1 MPKKHKMEYDSHSMY
16 KGGFA
21 MKIQESGENYLEMIL
36 MLKKEKGSVRSID
49 VAHALSVTKPSVS
62 RAMSILRQA
71 GHITMDEEGLLS
83 LTASGREIVERIY
96 ERHRLLTEYLTAL
109 GVSPE
114 TAAQDACRMEHV
126 ISQESFDK
134 IRAHVSDGK
143 S

>member
-1 MPKKHKMEYDSHSMY
+1 MY

-83 LTASGREIVERIY
+83 LTASGREIAERIY
-96 ERHRLLTEYLTAL
+96 ERHRLLTAL

>member
-1 MPKKHKMEYDSHSMY
+1 
-16 KGGFA
+16 

-83 LTASGREIVERIY
+83 LTASGREIAERIY

-109 GVSPE
+109 GVSP
-114 TAAQDACRMEHV
+114 
-126 ISQESFDK
+126 
-134 IRAHVSDGK
+134 
-143 S
+143 

>member
-1 MPKKHKMEYDSHSMY
+1 
-16 KGGFA
+16 

-71 GHITMDEEGLLS
+71 GHI
-83 LTASGREIVERIY
+83 EIAERIY

>member
-1 MPKKHKMEYDSHSMY
+1 MEYDSHSMY

-83 LTASGREIVERIY
+83 LTASGREIAERIY

-134 IRAHVSDGK
+134 IRAQVSDGK

>member
-1 MPKKHKMEYDSHSMY
+1 
-16 KGGFA
+16 

-83 LTASGREIVERIY
+83 LTASGREIAERIY

-126 ISQESFDK
+126 ISAESFAAIK
-134 IRAHVSDGK
+134 AYVCQREA
-143 S
+143 

>member
-1 MPKKHKMEYDSHSMY
+1 
-16 KGGFA
+16 

-36 MLKKEKGSVRSID
+36 MLKNEKGSVRSID

-71 GHITMDEEGLLS
+71 GHITMDGEGFLS
-83 LTASGREIVERIY
+83 LTASGREIAERIY
-96 ERHRLLTEYLTAL
+96 EGHRLLTEYLTAL

-114 TAAQDACRMEHV
+114 IAAQDACRMEHV

-134 IRAHVSDGK
+134 IRAHVSGGK
-143 S
+143 L